1 MIANECYRS
10 SLSVGFYPVVL
21 IEPYG
26 LVGLTIR
33 TEGSPLTEA
42 SRKLF
47 FKEPAISGQAGT
59 IAPAPRC
66 AADNSTNRNRP
77 CFSWDVF
84 YCTTVFTGVSPCDPG
99 QHLRMPAALC
109 SDKRNEHY
117 YESAKPWPNLFKR
130 TELSAGPS
138 RCSCLLIGPALLR
151 PPNLSVNR
159 HNTRA
164 VALPCAQR
172 TLPCLVASAAA
183 LITQS
188 GLGSPPLVEM

>member
-1 MIANECYRS
+1 MFHDHGRRQTSQRRTTRDYFS
-10 SLSVGFYPVVL
+10 KSLRYL
-21 IEPYG
+21 
-26 LVGLTIR
+26 
-33 TEGSPLTEA
+33 
-42 SRKLF
+42 
-47 FKEPAISGQAGT
+47 GQAGT

-117 YESAKPWPNLFKR
+117 YETAKSWPNPFER
-130 TELSAGPS
+130 TGLSAGPS

-159 HNTRA
+159 RNTRA

-172 TLPCLVASAAA
+172 MSRRLRRRVGYPIGAWVSWSKCKRD
-183 LITQS
+183 
-188 GLGSPPLVEM
+188 GNPPPFPENANE